1 MIKPELLNIL
11 RCPETRQKVAL
22 AEPATITQIND
33 AIAASRLR
41 NRAGNPV
48 SEKIDG
54 GLVRE
59 DARFLYPIRANLP
72 IMLIDEAIALP
83 VSNPT
88 LSR

>member
-11 RCPETRQKVAL
+11 RCPETRQKLTL
-22 AEPATITQIND
+22 AEPSLIAQINE
-33 AIAASRLR
+33 AVTGARLR
-41 NRAGNPV
+41 NRGGNPV

-59 DARFLYPIRANLP
+59 DSKFLYPIRATLP

-83 VSNPT
+83 IA
-88 LSR
+88 

>member
-11 RCPETRQKVAL
+11 RCPETHQKLAL
-22 AEPATITQIND
+22 ADHALLGQIND
-33 AIAASRLR
+33 AIAAGRLQ
-41 NRAGNPV
+41 NRAGHPV

-59 DARFLYPIRANLP
+59 DGKFLYPIRAKLP

-83 VSNPT
+83 VG
-88 LSR
+88 

>member
-11 RCPETRQKVAL
+11 RCPETRQKL
-22 AEPATITQIND
+22 TMAEPALIGQING
-33 AIAASRLR
+33 AIAAARLR
-41 NRAGNPV
+41 NRGGNPV

-59 DARFLYPIRANLP
+59 DGKFLYPIRATLP

-83 VSNPT
+83 IA
-88 LSR
+88 

>member
-11 RCPETRQKVAL
+11 RCPDTRQKLAL
-22 AEPATITQIND
+22 AEPALIAQVNE
-33 AIAASRLR
+33 AIAAARLR
-41 NRAGNPV
+41 NRGGNAV

-59 DARFLYPIRANLP
+59 DGKFVYPIRADLP

-83 VSNPT
+83 VA
-88 LSR
+88 

>member
-11 RCPETRQKVAL
+11 RCPDTRQKLAL
-22 AEPATITQIND
+22 AEPVLIAQINE
-33 AIAASRLR
+33 AIVASRLR
-41 NRAGNPV
+41 NRGGNPV

-59 DARFLYPIRANLP
+59 DGKFVYPIRANLP

-83 VSNPT
+83 VT
-88 LSR
+88 